1 MVKNIIFDWSGVI
14 RDSAESQLDVVN
26 KILKKFGSREISMD
40 EFRENWVQPY
50 MLFYNK
56 YLPSLT
62 LEEEKAAYK
71 ELVSEYSETEPFVGI
86 VDLIKEFKKKGI
98 RMVILSSDFPETLLR
113 EIDDYGLKNIFDE
126 VITDSHDKAEEIV
139 DLMKNNSFLPNETIF
154 LGDTNHEIEVGK
166 KVGIMTGAVTWGFN
180 TEKNLKAKN
189 PDFIIHDLKELKT
202 VILGN

>member
-1 MVKNIIFDWSGVI
+1 MIKNIIFDWSGVI

-50 MLFYNK
+50 MSFYNK

-71 ELVSEYSETEPFVGI
+71 ELVSEYSETEPFIGI
-86 VDLIKEFKKKGI
+86 VDLIKEFKNKGI
-98 RMVILSSDFPETLLR
+98 KMVILSSDFPETLLR
-113 EIDDYGLKNIFDE
+113 EINDYGLKNIFDE
-126 VITDSHDKAEEIV
+126 VITDSHDKAKEIV
-139 DLMKNNSFLPNETIF
+139 GLMKNNSFLPKETIF

>member
-1 MVKNIIFDWSGVI
+1 M
-14 RDSAESQLDVVN
+14 
-26 KILKKFGSREISMD
+26 
-40 EFRENWVQPY
+40 
-50 MLFYNK
+50 FYNK